1 MPFND
6 TIVELAAS
14 LALLP
19 NPKEDR
25 FHGLYNAILNHL
37 FPSASGFIIE
47 PQVLDNGGQPEFVI
61 VRGSHN
67 RIVLVA
73 ELKRP
78 STWGA
83 GGRVAAFKQ
92 LKDYIEA
99 QFDPT
104 IQPHTIHGIVGF
116 GLRWKAFSMTSAEY
130 DWTTVVP
137 WHVSTHLLASY
148 CVSGLI
154 SLLRII

>member
-14 LALLP
+14 LARLP

-25 FHGLYNAILNHL
+25 FRSLYNAVLNHW
-37 FPSASGFIIE
+37 FPSASGFIVE
-47 PQVLDNGGQPEFVI
+47 PQVRDDGQPRFVI
-61 VRGSHN
+61 VRMVGSHS
-67 RIVLVA
+67 RIALVV

-78 STWGA
+78 SKWSA
-83 GGRVAAFKQ
+83 GGSVVAFNE

-104 IQPHTIHGIVGF
+104 IQPHTIYGIVGF
-116 GLRWKAFSMTSAEY
+116 GLRWKGFSMTSTEY
-130 DWTTVVP
+130 DWITVVP
-137 WHVSTHLLASY
+137 WHVSAHSST
-148 CVSGLI
+148 
-154 SLLRII
+154 